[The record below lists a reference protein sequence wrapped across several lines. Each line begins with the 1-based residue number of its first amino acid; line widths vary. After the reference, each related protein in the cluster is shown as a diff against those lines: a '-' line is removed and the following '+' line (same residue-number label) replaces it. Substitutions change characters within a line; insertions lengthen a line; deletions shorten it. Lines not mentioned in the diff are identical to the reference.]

1 MTTTQIFW
9 NIFLICLGRH
19 PMQNAGMI
27 KPEIG
32 KLSKA
37 VVDNIP
43 LVTYIPAPEEEG
55 AKETTLQMPHIY
67 PPKQQ
72 TRRRKIRFRLLRVF
86 FKPKSTNPVA
96 ADKQLEGKLNSLE
109 PDSWVDNWE
118 QGEYPFVTLEGNRA
132 ACAIC
137 LQDYEEPKRKVA
149 DNEAANEK
157 KEKPSSDSGEG
168 SSATAPGP
176 VNVTEDARNDNL
188 KLADA
193 GETVQPLRLLGCGH
207 VFHVSCMSL
216 A

>member
-1 MTTTQIFW
+1 
-9 NIFLICLGRH
+9 
-19 PMQNAGMI
+19 MQNAGMI

-43 LVTYIPAPEEEG
+43 LVIYIPAPQEEG
-55 AKETTLQMPHIY
+55 AKETTLQIPHVY

-72 TRRRKIRFRLLRVF
+72 IERRRIRFRFLRDF
-86 FKPKSTNPVA
+86 FKPKSTKPVA
-96 ADKQLEGKLNSLE
+96 ANKQLEGKLNSLE

-149 DNEAANEK
+149 DNQAANEK
-157 KEKPSSDSGEG
+157 KGKPSPDSGED
-168 SSATAPGP
+168 SSLSMNAQGP
-176 VNVTEDARNDNL
+176 TNVAEDASDIL

-193 GETVQPLRLLGCGH
+193 GEAVQPLRLLDCGH